1 MRMRNLERRVHLLLD
16 EDRYRKLEVEAKLRH
31 VSVAAVIRD
40 AIDRMPS
47 DLDRRRQA
55 MEAILAA
62 PGMPVPDDPMDIRRE
77 LDEAHD
83 RVPR

>member
-1 MRMRNLERRVHLLLD
+1 MRMRTLERRVHLLLD
-16 EDRYRKLEVEAKLRH
+16 EERYRKLEVEAKHRH
-31 VSVAAVIRD
+31 LSVAAVIRD

-55 MEAILAA
+55 MEAFLAA
-62 PGMPVPDDPMDIRRE
+62 PPIDVPDDPLDIRRE